1 MKYIQ
6 KFNENK
12 NYNDVP
18 EEIWNKI
25 DSLHNRLVYI
35 SKKFIQSELSKIVNI
50 SDDDDIYINT
60 NCDFKIDIPIEK
72 DFEKYITDYINENKE
87 AYFVEYDRP
96 FLIFKDNDFKYE
108 VPLNLYAGY
117 KDGWENNEK
126 VSYMKY
132 NVWINKN
139 VMKKTK
145 LS

>member
-12 NYNDVP
+12 IDIP

-25 DSLHNRLVYI
+25 DSLHNRLVFI
-35 SKKFIQSELSKIVNI
+35 SKKFVQSELSKIVNI
-50 SDDDDIYINT
+50 SDDDDIDINT
-60 NCDFKIDIPIEK
+60 HYDFKIDVPSEK
-72 DFEKYITDYINENKE
+72 DFKKYIIDYINENKE
-87 AYFVEYDRP
+87 AYFVEYNRP

-132 NVWINKN
+132 SVWINKY
-139 VMKKTK
+139 VIQKISK
-145 LS
+145 